1 MSDPL
6 SIAGTAVGITSLG
19 IQVCQGLI
27 KYLRAVRGRKEEMRD
42 GVREVEQVVSLLY
55 SLNNTLS
62 NVSLRNGT
70 YSLRTCIQN
79 CYTKLEELQ
88 KLLDELC
95 KTQSSNKA
103 MKKAAEVR
111 RAVSYPFQ
119 QEKLSAI
126 RESLR
131 SVLGDLDL
139 IVSVTSLDSNAIVND
154 TVNDISQ
161 NLKDH
166 IKTHNDNSADLQTQM
181 YRNSIELQSLQIAVS
196 ETLSNIQEQLLQ
208 TKLSIH
214 DLGQQI
220 DGKLTIV
227 EAGTRSIEAS
237 NQVTV
242 AKLEKLTQALEFQ
255 SALISSMVSLY
266 ECIMYLC

>member
-1 MSDPL
+1 
-6 SIAGTAVGITSLG
+6 
-19 IQVCQGLI
+19 
-27 KYLRAVRGRKEEMRD
+27 
-42 GVREVEQVVSLLY
+42 
-55 SLNNTLS
+55 
-62 NVSLRNGT
+62 
-70 YSLRTCIQN
+70 
-79 CYTKLEELQ
+79 
-88 KLLDELC
+88 
-95 KTQSSNKA
+95 
-103 MKKAAEVR
+103 
-111 RAVSYPFQ
+111 
-119 QEKLSAI
+119 
-126 RESLR
+126 
-131 SVLGDLDL
+131 
-139 IVSVTSLDSNAIVND
+139 
-154 TVNDISQ
+154 VNDISQ